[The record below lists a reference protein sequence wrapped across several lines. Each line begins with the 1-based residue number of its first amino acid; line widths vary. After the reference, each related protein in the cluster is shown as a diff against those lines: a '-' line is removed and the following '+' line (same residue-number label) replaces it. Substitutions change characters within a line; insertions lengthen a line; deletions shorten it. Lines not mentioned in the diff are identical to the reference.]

1 MWIGLSDKG
10 FLSSIEQFDKSSAS
24 WNVPLQRDWRI
35 INHVLNSPRYEM
47 AIASIPVHKVG
58 VRMFYRVLDQF
69 SSYQNDIAVDYV
81 VICLELLRFLQFY
94 RHVMRI

>member
-1 MWIGLSDKG
+1 MSFSGISETE

-47 AIASIPVHKVG
+47 AVASIPISQIG
-58 VRMFYRVLDQF
+58 VLNISKFTVLLKQF
-69 SSYQNDIAVDYV
+69 IV
-81 VICLELLRFLQFY
+81 F
-94 RHVMRI
+94 